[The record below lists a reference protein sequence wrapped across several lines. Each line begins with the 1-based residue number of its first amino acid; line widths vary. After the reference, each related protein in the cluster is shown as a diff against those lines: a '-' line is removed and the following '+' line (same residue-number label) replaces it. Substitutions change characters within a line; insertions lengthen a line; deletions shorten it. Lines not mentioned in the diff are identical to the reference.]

1 MDSAL
6 DSLTW
11 DDELSGHR
19 KGRRTLKTWVH
30 RVLVVLTG
38 LFVLGVLLST

>member
-11 DDELSGHR
+11 DDELSPHR
-19 KGRRTLKTWVH
+19 KGRRSIRTWIH
-30 RVLVVLTG
+30 RALVVLTG
-38 LFVLGVLLST
+38 LFVLGVLLSS

>member
-11 DDELSGHR
+11 DEELSPHR
-19 KGRRTLKTWVH
+19 KGRRSLRTWI
-30 RVLVVLTG
+30 RRILVVLTG
-38 LFVLGVLLST
+38 LFVLGVLLSS

>member
-11 DDELSGHR
+11 DDELSPHR
-19 KGRRTLKTWVH
+19 RGRRSRMMWVR

-38 LFVLGVLLST
+38 LFVLGVLLSS